1 MSDTKNTP
9 RVREPVQVYLDGPD
23 LYLLDDLVVATG
35 LSKAELLRRGLRRL
49 SDEALGD
56 RAAGWSLDR
65 LIGSAD
71 GPEST
76 PDLAL
81 NHDQYLYGKPARG
94 RPRPR

>member
-1 MSDTKNTP
+1 MSDSKNVP

-35 LSKAELLRRGLRRL
+35 LTKAELLRRGLRRL

-65 LIGSAD
+65 LIGAAD
-71 GPEST
+71 GPTPS
-76 PDLAL
+76 PDLAA
-81 NHDQYLYGKPARG
+81 NHDEYLYGKASSG
-94 RPRPR
+94 RPRSR